1 MDKTID
7 TLSKPMILAPAGNK
21 AAFLAALAAEADAV
35 YCGLKQ
41 FSARM
46 EAKNFTSEELT
57 ALIHLAHAKGAK
69 VFVTINSILK
79 PDELNQ
85 AGGILELLER
95 AAKPDGIIIQDLA
108 LLSLARQTGFS
119 GEIHLS
125 TLTNV
130 SFSGA
135 LHVIRQTLGVDRVVL
150 PRELN
155 VDELKALAQAC
166 PAGLGLE
173 VFVQGALCY
182 AVSGRCYWSS
192 YLGGKSGLR
201 GRCVQPCRR
210 RYLQNDH
217 RERYFSCQDLSVDVL
232 AKVLL
237 SIPQVQTWK
246 IEGRKKGP
254 HYVYYTVQGYRL
266 LRDHGHDPQ
275 LKKNA
280 VALLAQALG
289 RPGTHY
295 FFLPQRPQKPVNLS
309 GQTGSGLLVG
319 KIRGSKARSYL
330 IAREALFPGD
340 VLRLGYED
348 EDGHGIQR
356 VGRYVPKSGR
366 LYLDAVS
373 QKTITKGAP
382 VFLTDRRESAQDDL
396 ITDLEKAL
404 TPARK
409 SRNHA
414 SAFHSKLPAGIIQKT
429 VVTDLSVYRKLPR
442 SITPKNIGVW
452 SSAEVIKPLAVK
464 IQPKLWLWL
473 PPVLWPENETEMRAS
488 VEFAVKK
495 GMRHFVLN
503 APWQIAFFR
512 QPSQLDL
519 WAGPFCNLANP
530 LAIAAAAS
538 MGFAGAIVS
547 PELARDD
554 YLKLPQHSPISLG
567 IVVGGNWPLCISRT
581 LTQELSQGKA
591 FSSPKGEEAWAT
603 KYGPDYWVYPNW
615 KIDLHAQK
623 KLLQKAGYT
632 LLVHLIE
639 PLPKTVTL
647 KKRQGLWNWDLG
659 LE

>member
-1 MDKTID
+1 
-7 TLSKPMILAPAGNK
+7 MILAPAGNK

-46 EAKNFTSEELT
+46 EAKNFTSEELP
-57 ALIHLAHAKGAK
+57 ALVHLAHAKGAK
-69 VFVTINSILK
+69 VFVAINSILK

-85 AGGILELLER
+85 AGGILEFLER

-108 LLSLARQTGFS
+108 LVSLARQAGFC

-125 TLTNV
+125 TLANV

-155 VDELKALAQAC
+155 VDELKTLARAC

-173 VFVQGALCY
+173 VFVHGALCY

-210 RYLQNDH
+210 RYRQNDH
-217 RERYFSCQDLSVDVL
+217 SGRYFSCQDLSVDVL

-237 SIPQVQTWK
+237 TIPQVQTWK

-280 VALLAQALG
+280 VALLARALG
-289 RPGTHY
+289 RTGTHY
-295 FFLPQRPQKPVNLS
+295 FFLPQRPQNPVNLS

-319 KIRGSKARSYL
+319 KIRGSRAKSYL

-356 VGRYVPKSGR
+356 IGRYVPKSGR
-366 LYLDAVS
+366 LYLDAAA
-373 QKTITKGAP
+373 QKGFAKGAP
-382 VFLTDRRESAQDDL
+382 VFLTDRRETALDDM
-396 ITDLEKAL
+396 IGDLEKELA
-404 TPARK
+404 PARK

-414 SAFHSKLPAGIIQKT
+414 SGFNPQLPVGIVPKT
-429 VVTDLSVYRKLPR
+429 GVTDLAVYRKLPR
-442 SITPKNIGVW
+442 PIIAEKIGVW
-452 SSAEVIKPLAVK
+452 SSAEVIETLALK
-464 IQPKLWLWL
+464 NQPELWLWL
-473 PPVLWPENETEMRAS
+473 PPVVWPEHETEMQAS
-488 VEFAVKK
+488 VELAVKK
-495 GMRHFVLN
+495 GVRHFVLN

-512 QPSQLDL
+512 QPSRLNL

-530 LAIAAAAS
+530 LAIAAAAA

-547 PELARDD
+547 PELAREDC
-554 YLKLPQHSPISLG
+554 LKMPRRSPIALG
-567 IVVGGNWPLCISRT
+567 IVVAGNWPLCIARS
-581 LTQELSQGKA
+581 LTQELSQGKTFA
-591 FSSPKGEEAWAT
+591 SPKGEEAWAT

-615 KIDLHAQK
+615 KIDLHGQK

-647 KKRQGLWNWDLG
+647 KKRQGLWNWELG